1 MIGHDPTKTYKAAV
15 IGAGSGGLTMAVG
28 LTNFGHDIVLIEGDK
43 VGGDCTNV
51 GCIPSKALL
60 HAARAGE
67 DNPLGWVRA
76 KRDDLAQRED
86 HEMQEHKKIHLVR
99 GWAKLTPKSGDHHVV
114 IVDGPDGQVEVR
126 AENVI
131 VSGGSKPIVIPIEGL
146 DPERLLTNENI
157 FEMESVPDTI
167 VLVGGGV
174 ISIEMATA
182 FGDLGTTVHIVELAD
197 RLMGNEDPLVSS
209 TMQDVFESRGVDV
222 HLGTSIEKFDE
233 STQTAHLT
241 NGETIASVDKILIG
255 IGRGP
260 ALGDLGLDEAGVES
274 TNAGIVADTWGRTS
288 VDGVYAVGDITGNTA
303 TTHGANSFARRT
315 IRAIALPLPKVG
327 DPRAIPNAVYSRPQI
342 ASVGL
347 PVAAV
352 DAMAAGGR
360 KRYVKQLINIDRG
373 YTDDLEHG
381 FIAVDVERF
390 TGKILRC
397 VIVGPS
403 AAEMIGMFTIMI
415 DHKIG
420 LRKLFGTVHPYPSYS
435 QVVGFIA
442 DEFATDTFRSLPKEW
457 FALTKAKIT
466 NRFKK

>member
-209 TMQDVFESRGVDV
+209 TMQEVFESRGIDV

-274 TNAGIVADTWGRTS
+274 TKAGIVADTWGRTS

-360 KRYVKQLINIDRG
+360 KR
-373 YTDDLEHG
+373 
-381 FIAVDVERF
+381 
-390 TGKILRC
+390 
-397 VIVGPS
+397 
-403 AAEMIGMFTIMI
+403 
-415 DHKIG
+415 
-420 LRKLFGTVHPYPSYS
+420 
-435 QVVGFIA
+435 
-442 DEFATDTFRSLPKEW
+442 
-457 FALTKAKIT
+457 
-466 NRFKK
+466 

>member
-1 MIGHDPTKTYKAAV
+1 MIGHDSTKTYKAAV

-28 LTNFGHDIVLIEGDK
+28 LSNFGHDIVLIEGGK

-60 HAARAGE
+60 YAALVGE

-86 HEMQEHKKIHLVR
+86 HDMQEHEKIHLVR
-99 GWAKLTPKSGDHHVV
+99 GWAKLTPKLGEHHVV

-131 VSGGSKPIVIPIEGL
+131 VSGGSKPIILPVEGL
-146 DPERLLTNENI
+146 GPERVLTNENI

-182 FGDLGTTVHIVELAD
+182 FGDLGSTVHIVELAD

-209 TMQDVFESRGVDV
+209 TMQNVFESRGVHV
-222 HLGTSIEKFDE
+222 HLGTSIKKFDE
-233 STQTAHLT
+233 STQIAHLT
-241 NGETIASVDKILIG
+241 NGETIASVDKVLIG
-255 IGRGP
+255 IGRRP
-260 ALGDLGLDEAGVES
+260 ALANLGIEEAGVES
-274 TNAGIVADTWGRTS
+274 SKGGIVADTWGRTS
-288 VDGVYAVGDITGNTA
+288 VDGVYAIGDITGNTA
-303 TTHGANSFARRT
+303 TTHGANSIARRT
-315 IRAIALPLPKVG
+315 IRAIALPLPKVAN
-327 DPRAIPNAVYSRPQI
+327 PRVIPNAVYSRPQI

-347 PVAAV
+347 TLAEV
-352 DAMAAGGR
+352 DAMAPGGR
-360 KRYVKQLINIDRG
+360 KRYVKHLTDLDRG
-373 YTDDLEHG
+373 FTDDLEHG

-390 TGKILRC
+390 TGKILRA

-415 DHKIG
+415 DHGIG
-420 LRKLFGTVHPYPSYS
+420 LRKMFGTVHPYPSYS
-435 QVVGFIA
+435 QAVGFIA
-442 DEFATDTFRSLPKEW
+442 DEFATDTFRSLPQEW
-457 FALTKAKIT
+457 FALTQAKIA

>member
-1 MIGHDPTKTYKAAV
+1 MIGHDSTKTYKAAI

-28 LTNFGHDIVLIEGDK
+28 LSNFGHDIVLIEGDK

-51 GCIPSKALL
+51 GCVPSKALL
-60 HAARAGE
+60 HAALVGA

-86 HEMQEHKKIHLVR
+86 HEMEEHEKIHLVR

-114 IVDGPDGQVEVR
+114 MVDGPNGQVEVR

-131 VSGGSKPIVIPIEGL
+131 VSGGSKPIVIPVEGL
-146 DPERLLTNENI
+146 GAERVLTNENI
-157 FEMESVPDTI
+157 FELESVPGTI
-167 VLVGGGV
+167 VLIGGGA
-174 ISIEMATA
+174 ISFEMATA
-182 FGDLGTTVHIVELAD
+182 FGDLGSTVHIVEMAD

-209 TMQDVFESRGVDV
+209 TMQEVFESRGMQV
-222 HLGTSIEKFDE
+222 HLGTSIERFDE
-233 STQTAHLT
+233 ATQTAHLT
-241 NGETIASVDKILIG
+241 NGATIADVDKVLIG
-255 IGRGP
+255 IGRRP
-260 ALGDLGLDEAGVES
+260 ALGGLGLQAAGVES
-274 TNAGIVADTWGRTS
+274 TKGGVVADTWGRTS

-303 TTHGANSFARRT
+303 TTHGANSFARRA

-327 DPRAIPNAVYSRPQI
+327 DPRVIPNAVYSRPQI

-347 PVAAV
+347 TVAEL

-360 KRYVKQLINIDRG
+360 KRYVKQLTDIDRG
-373 YTDDLEHG
+373 FTDDLEHG

-390 TGKILRC
+390 TGKILRA

-415 DHKIG
+415 DHGIG

-435 QVVGFIA
+435 QAVGFLA
-442 DEFATDTFRSLPKEW
+442 DEFATETFRSLPQEW

>member
-1 MIGHDPTKTYKAAV
+1 MIGHDSKKTYKAAI

-28 LTNFGHDIVLIEGDK
+28 LSNFGHDIVLIEGDK

-51 GCIPSKALL
+51 GCVPSKALL
-60 HAARAGE
+60 HAALVGE

-86 HEMQEHKKIHLVR
+86 HEMEKHEKIHLVR

-114 IVDGPDGQVEVR
+114 LVDGPNGQVEVH

-131 VSGGSKPIVIPIEGL
+131 ISGGSKPIVIPVEGL
-146 DPERLLTNENI
+146 GAERVLTNENI
-157 FEMESVPDTI
+157 FELESVPGTV
-167 VLVGGGV
+167 VLVGGGA

-182 FGDLGTTVHIVELAD
+182 FGDLGSTVHIVELAG

-209 TMQDVFESRGVDV
+209 TMQEVFESRGMQV
-222 HLGTSIEKFDE
+222 HLGTSIERFDE
-233 STQTAHLT
+233 ATQTAHLT
-241 NGETIASVDKILIG
+241 NGATIADVDKVLIG
-255 IGRGP
+255 IGRRP
-260 ALGDLGLDEAGVES
+260 ALGDLRLEAAGVES
-274 TNAGIVADTWGRTS
+274 TKGGVVADTWGRTS

-315 IRAIALPLPKVG
+315 VRAIALPLPKVG
-327 DPRAIPNAVYSRPQI
+327 DPRVIPNAVYSRPQI

-347 PVAAV
+347 TVAEV

-360 KRYVKQLINIDRG
+360 KRYVKQLTDIDRG
-373 YTDDLEHG
+373 FTDDLEHG

-390 TGKILRC
+390 TGKILRA

-415 DHKIG
+415 DHGIG

-435 QVVGFIA
+435 QAVGFLA
-442 DEFATDTFRSLPKEW
+442 DEFATETFRSLPQEW
-457 FALTKAKIT
+457 FALTKAKIA

>member
-1 MIGHDPTKTYKAAV
+1 MIGHDPTKTYKAAI

-28 LTNFGHDIVLIEGDK
+28 LSNFGHDVVLIEGDK

-51 GCIPSKALL
+51 GCVPSKALL
-60 HAARAGE
+60 HAAQVGE

-76 KRDDLAQRED
+76 KRNDLAERED
-86 HEMQEHKKIHLVR
+86 HEMEEHAKIHLVR
-99 GWAKLTPKSGDHHVV
+99 GWATLTPKSGNNHVV

-131 VSGGSKPIVIPIEGL
+131 VCGGSKPIVIPIDGL
-146 DPERLLTNENI
+146 DRERVLTNENI
-157 FEMESVPDTI
+157 FEMESIPDTI

-174 ISIEMATA
+174 ISMEMATA
-182 FGDLGTTVHIVELAD
+182 FDDLGSTVHIVELAD

-209 TMQDVFESRGVDV
+209 TMQAVFESHGMQV
-222 HLGTSIEKFDE
+222 HLGTSIKKFDE
-233 STQTAHLT
+233 ATQTAHLT
-241 NGETIASVDKILIG
+241 NGETITNVDKILLG
-255 IGRGP
+255 IGRRP
-260 ALGDLGLDEAGVES
+260 ALGDLGLREAGVES
-274 TNAGIVADTWGRTS
+274 TKRGVVADSWGRTS
-288 VDGVYAVGDITGNTA
+288 VDGIYAVGDITGNTA
-303 TTHGANSFARRT
+303 TTHGANSIARRT

-327 DPRAIPNAVYSRPQI
+327 DPRVIPNAVYSRPQI

-360 KRYVKQLINIDRG
+360 KRYVKQLKDIDRG
-373 YTDDLEHG
+373 FTDDLKHG

-390 TGKILRC
+390 TGKILRA

-415 DHKIG
+415 DHGIG

-435 QVVGFIA
+435 QAVGFIA
-442 DEFATDTFRSLPKEW
+442 DEFATETFRSLPKEW

>member
-1 MIGHDPTKTYKAAV
+1 MIGHDSTKTYKAAV
-15 IGAGSGGLTMAVG
+15 IGAGSGGLTMAIG
-28 LTNFGHDIVLIEGDK
+28 LSNFGHDIVLIEGDK
-43 VGGDCTNV
+43 IGGDCTNV
-51 GCIPSKALL
+51 GCVPSKALL
-60 HAARAGE
+60 HAALVNEA
-67 DNPLGWVRA
+67 NPLGWVRA

-86 HEMQEHKKIHLVR
+86 HEMEEHEKIHLVR

-114 IVDGPDGQVEVR
+114 MVDGPDGQVEVR

-131 VSGGSKPIVIPIEGL
+131 VSGGSKPIMIPIEGL
-146 DPERLLTNENI
+146 SPERVLTNENI
-157 FEMESVPDTI
+157 FELESVPGTI

-182 FGDLGTTVHIVELAD
+182 FGDLGSSVHIVEMAD
-197 RLMGNEDPLVSS
+197 RLMGNDDPLVSS
-209 TMQDVFESRGVDV
+209 TMQEVFESRGMQV
-222 HLGTSIEKFDE
+222 HLGTSIQRFDE
-233 STQTAHLT
+233 ATQIAYLT
-241 NGETIASVDKILIG
+241 NGATIADVDKVLIG
-255 IGRGP
+255 IGRRP
-260 ALGDLGLDEAGVES
+260 ALGDLGLEEAGIEN
-274 TNAGIVADTWGRTS
+274 TKRGIVADSWGRTS
-288 VDGVYAVGDITGNTA
+288 IDGVFAVGDITGNTA

-347 PVAAV
+347 TVAEV
-352 DAMAAGGR
+352 DAMAPGGR
-360 KRYVKQLINIDRG
+360 KRYVRQLADIDRG
-373 YTDDLEHG
+373 FTDDLKHG

-390 TGKILRC
+390 TGKVLRA

-415 DHKIG
+415 DHGIG

-435 QVVGFIA
+435 QVVGFVA
-442 DEFATDTFRSLPKEW
+442 DEFASETFRRLPQEW

>member
-28 LTNFGHDIVLIEGDK
+28 LSNFGHDIVLIEGDK

-51 GCIPSKALL
+51 GCVPSKALL
-60 HAARAGE
+60 HAALVSE

-76 KRDDLAQRED
+76 KRDDLARRED
-86 HEMQEHKKIHLVR
+86 HEMKDHDKIHLVH

-114 IVDGPDGQVEVR
+114 IVDGPDGQVEVH

-146 DPERLLTNENI
+146 GADRVLTNENI

-167 VLVGGGV
+167 VLVGGGA

-182 FGDLGTTVHIVELAD
+182 FGDLASTVHIVELAD

-209 TMQDVFESRGVDV
+209 TMRAVFESRGVHV
-222 HLGTSIEKFDE
+222 HLGTSIDKFDE
-233 STQTAHLT
+233 ATQTVHLT
-241 NGETIASVDKILIG
+241 NGQTIASVDKVLIG
-255 IGRGP
+255 IGRRP
-260 ALGDLGLDEAGVES
+260 ALDDLGLKEAGVES
-274 TNAGIVADTWGRTS
+274 TKSGVVADTWGRTS

-327 DPRAIPNAVYSRPQI
+327 NPRVIPNAVYSRPQI

-347 PVAAV
+347 TLAEV
-352 DAMAAGGR
+352 DAMAPGGR
-360 KRYVKQLINIDRG
+360 KRYVKHLTDLDRG
-373 YTDDLEHG
+373 FTDDLEHG

-390 TGKILRC
+390 TGKILRA

-415 DHKIG
+415 DHGIG
-420 LRKLFGTVHPYPSYS
+420 LRKMFGTVHPYPSYS
-435 QVVGFIA
+435 QAVGFIA
-442 DEFATDTFRSLPKEW
+442 DEFATDTFRSLPQEW
-457 FALTKAKIT
+457 FALTQAKIA